1 MNLSRVMA
9 EKRRLVLP
17 LIVAVIANVLLY
29 ALVVF
34 PLGRQVA
41 SAQDEA
47 RLQHDQLYRA
57 QADHK
62 AAKATVSGKQQ
73 ADAALQKFYQDVLPA
88 NSGVARKLT
97 YTRLA
102 QLAKQDKVSLEHGNN
117 AEKHEKGSQLSK
129 LTTTYTLS
137 GDYRDVRRFIYSLE
151 TAPEFIVLENIGL
164 TSASGEEQ
172 VKRGL
177 AMSLEIATY
186 FRSGDVSTDGS
197 K

>member
-9 EKRRLVLP
+9 EKRRLIVP
-17 LIVAVIANVLLY
+17 LILAVVANVLLY

-47 RLQHDQLYRA
+47 REQHELLYRA

-62 AAKATVSGKQQ
+62 SAKATVTGKLQ
-73 ADAALQKFYQDVLPA
+73 ADFALQKFYQDVLPA
-88 NSGVARKLT
+88 NAGVARKLT

-102 QLAKQDKVSLEHGNN
+102 QLAKQANVTLEHGNN
-117 AEKHEKGSQLSK
+117 AVKPEKGSELSK

-137 GDYRDVRRFIYSLE
+137 GNYRDVRRFIYSLE

-164 TSASGEEQ
+164 TSASGEQ
-172 VKRGL
+172 AQNRGL
-177 AMSLEIATY
+177 AMTLEIATY
-186 FRSGDVSTDGS
+186 FRSGYVSN
-197 K
+197 

>member
-17 LIVAVIANVLLY
+17 LMVGVIANIVLY

-41 SAQDEA
+41 SAQDQA
-47 RLQHDQLYRA
+47 RVEHEQLYRA

-62 AAKATVSGKQQ
+62 SAKATVAGKQQ
-73 ADAALQKFYQDVLPA
+73 ADFALQKFYKDVLPA
-88 NSGVARKLT
+88 SDGIARKLT

-102 QLAKQDKVSLEHGNN
+102 QLARQANVSLEHGSN
-117 AEKHEKGSQLSK
+117 AIKHEKGSQLSK

-164 TSASGEEQ
+164 TSGGGEQQ

-177 AMSLEIATY
+177 AMMLEIATY
-186 FRSGDVSTDGS
+186 FRSGDVSSDGRN
-197 K
+197 